1 MRRTPS
7 SSIVALAIVAAV
19 TAACTAG
26 DDDSATNS
34 GPKVAADAPRVVGEW
49 PAYGADKAGTK
60 YSPLEQINRDT
71 IGNLRIAW
79 RRSGM
84 PEELQA
90 DFPNVGGPRNFQH
103 TPLMVDGLL
112 YMSSVVGAVVALNPT
127 TGETVWYD
135 HLPPR
140 PDGSGPTRGGST
152 RSLAYWTDGSDAR
165 IVTNVGSS
173 LVALNAKTGERYP
186 DFGDGGQVDLTQG
199 FERPVTGWR
208 WSSGPIV
215 VRDVIVVAG
224 VPAPATDV
232 LSEGQL
238 APKEMP
244 PDDVRGYDIR
254 TGAHLWTFHVVPRAG
269 EPGNDTWLQ
278 DSWTYSGNSG
288 AWTLLGADE
297 DLGYVYVPTEEAT
310 GDYYGGTRPGDNL
323 YAESIVALDAA
334 TGKRVWHFQTLH
346 HGIWDYDLP
355 APPVLADITVD
366 GRPIKA
372 LAQVTKQAFVF
383 VLDRE
388 TGEPVW
394 PIEERPAPR
403 GNVPG
408 EWYSPTQPFPTKPP
422 AFDQQ
427 GVSEADV
434 IDFTPELKAEA
445 MAILEGYAYG
455 PLYTPPV
462 LLGNAE
468 TPKGTLLV
476 PGTNGG
482 ADWGGAALDPET
494 HTLYVPSAHMPTVI
508 ALGPSENP
516 DSTLPYVKHRVPWPF
531 GPRGLPDPF
540 KPPYSRLVAI
550 DLDEGTIRWSVAN
563 GDGLRNHPAFAGLD
577 LPPLGKPGRLAAL
590 VTKSFVFLGEGSN
603 AGVGLPPGGGYG
615 GNMFRAFDKGTGEIV
630 WEMELP
636 AGVSNAPMTYMADGK
651 QYIVVAISGSDH
663 PGELLALAL
672 P

>member
-1 MRRTPS
+1 MHRTPLARFAAVVS
-7 SSIVALAIVAAV
+7 LAALA
-19 TAACTAG
+19 AACTA
-26 DDDSATNS
+26 D
-34 GPKVAADAPRVVGEW
+34 VAAPAGEW

-60 YSPLEQINRDT
+60 YSPLDQINRDT
-71 IGNLRIAW
+71 IGDLAVAW
-79 RRSGM
+79 RQSAM
-84 PEELQA
+84 PEALRE
-90 DFPNVGGPRNFQH
+90 DFPDVPGGPRNYQH

-112 YMSSVVGAVVALNPT
+112 YMSSAVGAVVALDPA

-135 HLPPR
+135 RLPPR
-140 PDGSGPTRGGST
+140 ADGNGRTRGGPT
-152 RSLAYWTDGSDAR
+152 RSLAYWTDGTDAR
-165 IVTNVGSS
+165 IVATVGAS
-173 LVALNAKTGERYP
+173 LVALDAKTGERYA

-208 WSSGPIV
+208 WSSGPLV
-215 VRDVIVVAG
+215 VRDVIVIAG
-224 VPAPATDV
+224 VPSPATDI
-232 LSEGQL
+232 LNEAAR
-238 APKEMP
+238 APREMP
-244 PDDVRGYDIR
+244 PDDVRGYDVR
-254 TGAHLWTFHVVPRAG
+254 TGEHLWTFHVVPRAG
-269 EPGNDTWLQ
+269 ELGNETWLE

-288 AWTLLGADE
+288 VWTLLGADE
-297 DLGYVYVPTEEAT
+297 ELGHVYLPTEEAT

-323 YAESIVALDAA
+323 FAESIVALDAA
-334 TGKRVWHFQTLH
+334 TGERVWHFQTVH
-346 HGIWDYDLP
+346 HGLWDYDLP
-355 APPVLADITVD
+355 AAPVLADITVD
-366 GRPIKA
+366 GREIKA
-372 LAQVTKQAFVF
+372 LAQVSKQAFVY

-394 PIEERPAPR
+394 PIEERPAPA

-408 EWYSPTQPFPTKPP
+408 EWYSPTQPHPTKPP

-427 GVSEADV
+427 GVTEDDI
-434 IDFTPELKAEA
+434 IDYTPELRAEA

-462 LLGNAE
+462 LLGNPE

-494 HTLYVPSAHMPTVI
+494 GMLYVPSARMPTVI
-508 ALGPSENP
+508 ALGPSEHP
-516 DSTLPYVKHRVPWPF
+516 ESTLPYVKHRVPWPF
-531 GPRGLPDPF
+531 GPQGLPDPF

-550 DLDEGTIRWSVAN
+550 DLNEGTIRWSVAN
-563 GDGLRNHPAFAGLD
+563 GEGLSNHPAFEGLD
-577 LPPLGKPGRLAAL
+577 LPPLGKPERLAAL
-590 VTKSFVFLGEGSN
+590 VTKSFVFMGDGSD

-615 GNMFRAFDKGTGEIV
+615 GNVFRAFDKATGEIV

-651 QYIVVAISGSDH
+651 QYIVVAVSGSDH
-663 PGELLALAL
+663 PGELVALAL

>member
-1 MRRTPS
+1 MRRTP
-7 SSIVALAIVAAV
+7 LAGFAAV
-19 TAACTAG
+19 VSFAAIAAACTA
-26 DDDSATNS
+26 DSE
-34 GPKVAADAPRVVGEW
+34 GPADVTRAEAVPAGEW

-60 YSPLEQINRDT
+60 YSPLDQINRET
-71 IGNLRIAW
+71 IGNLAIAW
-79 RRSGM
+79 RKSGIPDEM
-84 PEELQA
+84 RA
-90 DFPNVGGPRNFQH
+90 DYPDVQGGPRNYQH

-112 YMSSVVGAVVALNPT
+112 YMSTVVGAVAALDPT
-127 TGETVWYD
+127 TGAVVWYD
-135 HLPPR
+135 RLPPR
-140 PDGSGPTRGGST
+140 ADGNGPSRGGPTRSI
-152 RSLAYWTDGSDAR
+152 AYWTDGTDAR
-165 IVTNVGSS
+165 IVTNVGSN
-173 LVALNAKTGERYP
+173 LVALDAKTGERFP

-199 FERPVTGWR
+199 FERPITGWR

-215 VRDVIVVAG
+215 VRDVVVIAG
-224 VPAPATDV
+224 VPSPATDI
-232 LSEGQL
+232 LNERQL
-238 APKEMP
+238 APREMP
-244 PDDVRGYDIR
+244 PDDIRGYDVR
-254 TGAHLWTFHVVPRAG
+254 TGELLWTFHVVPRAG
-269 EPGNDTWLQ
+269 EPGNETWLE

-297 DLGYVYVPTEEAT
+297 ELGLVYIPTEEAT

-334 TGKRVWHFQTLH
+334 TGERVWHFQTVH

-355 APPVLADITVD
+355 APPVLANITVD
-366 GRPIKA
+366 GREIKA
-372 LAQVTKQAFVF
+372 LAQVSKQAFVY

-394 PIEERPAPR
+394 PIEERPAPQ

-427 GVSEADV
+427 GVADDDI

-445 MAILEGYAYG
+445 LEILQGYAYG

-462 LLGNAE
+462 LLDNPE

-482 ADWGGAALDPET
+482 ADWGGAAFDPET
-494 HTLYVPSAHMPTVI
+494 ATLYVPSARMPTVI

-516 DSTLPYVKHRVPWPF
+516 DSTLPYVKHRVAWPF
-531 GPRGLPDPF
+531 GPQGLPDPF

-550 DLDEGTIRWSVAN
+550 DLNQGTIRWSVAN
-563 GDGLRNHPAFAGLD
+563 GDGLRDHPAFEGLD
-577 LPPLGKPGRLAAL
+577 LPPLGKPERLAAL
-590 VTKSFVFLGEGSN
+590 VTKSFVFMGDGSD

-615 GNMFRAFDKGTGEIV
+615 GNVFRAFDKATGEIV

-636 AGVSNAPMTYMADGK
+636 AGVSNAPMTYLAGGK
-651 QYIVVAISGSDH
+651 QYIVVAVSGSDH
-663 PGELLALAL
+663 PGELIALAL

>member
-1 MRRTPS
+1 MPHLPPARLAAL
-7 SSIVALAIVAAV
+7 SILAAFAVACAPKNPATA
-19 TAACTAG
+19 TAAKPPT
-26 DDDSATNS
+26 
-34 GPKVAADAPRVVGEW
+34 GEW

-60 YSPLEQINRDT
+60 YSALDQINRDT
-71 IGNLRIAW
+71 IANLRIAW
-79 RRSGM
+79 RRSSM
-84 PEELQA
+84 PEELA
-90 DFPNVGGPRNFQH
+90 PDFPNTAGSRNFQN

-112 YMSSVVGAVVALNPT
+112 YMSSVVGAVVALDPA
-127 TGETVWYD
+127 TGKTVWYD

-140 PDGSGPTRGGST
+140 PDGTGPTRGGST

-173 LVALNAKTGERYP
+173 LVALNAKTGERYN

-199 FERPVTGWR
+199 FERPVQGWR
-208 WSSGPIV
+208 STSGPIV

-224 VPAPATDV
+224 VPAPATDI
-232 LSEGQL
+232 LSEAQL
-238 APKEMP
+238 APKVMP
-244 PDDVRGYDIR
+244 PDDVRGYDVR
-254 TGAHLWTFHVVPRAG
+254 TGKMLWTFHVVPRAG
-269 EPGNDTWLQ
+269 EPGNDTWL
-278 DSWTYSGNSG
+278 DNSWTFSGNSG
-288 AWTLLGADE
+288 SWTLLGADE
-297 DLGYVYVPTEEAT
+297 ELGYVYLPTEEAT
-310 GDYYGGTRPGDNL
+310 GDYYGGTRPGTNL
-323 YAESIVALDAA
+323 YAESVVALDAK
-334 TGKRVWHFQTLH
+334 TGKHVWHFQTVH
-346 HGIWDYDLP
+346 HGIFDYDLP
-355 APPVLADITVD
+355 APPVLADITVN
-366 GRPIKA
+366 GRKIKA
-372 LAQVTKQAFVF
+372 LAQVSKQAFVY

-394 PIEERPAPR
+394 PMEERPAPK

-427 GVSEADV
+427 GVADSDI
-434 IDFTPELKAEA
+434 IDYTPELKAEA
-445 MAILEGYAYG
+445 MEILKGYAYG

-462 LLGNAE
+462 LLGNPD

-494 HTLYVPSAHMPTVI
+494 NILYVPSAHMPTVI

-550 DLDEGTIRWSVAN
+550 DLNEGTIRWSVAN

-577 LPPLGKPGRLAAL
+577 LPPLGTPGRMAAL
-590 VTKSFVFLGEGSN
+590 VTKSFVFLGEGSDT
-603 AGVGLPPGGGYG
+603 GVGLPPGGGYG
-615 GNMFRAFDKGTGEIV
+615 GKMFRAFDKATGKIA

-636 AGVSNAPMTYMADGK
+636 AGVSNAPMTYSVNGK
-651 QYIVVAISGSDH
+651 QYIVVGVSGSDH
-663 PGELLALAL
+663 PGELIALAL

>member
-1 MRRTPS
+1 MKQETRLVAA
-7 SSIVALAIVAAV
+7 VALAVVAAGCTTDETS
-19 TAACTAG
+19 TAAVPAAEAP
-26 DDDSATNS
+26 SA
-34 GPKVAADAPRVVGEW
+34 AAPIGEW

-60 YSPLEQINRDT
+60 YSPLDQINRDT
-71 IGNLRIAW
+71 IANLQIAW
-79 RRSGM
+79 RRSAM
-84 PEELQA
+84 PEELRA
-90 DFPNVGGPRNFQH
+90 DFPNTVGPRNYQH

-112 YMSSVVGAVVALNPT
+112 YMSSVVGAVVALDPT
-127 TGETVWYD
+127 TGTTVWYD
-135 HLPPR
+135 RLPPR
-140 PDGSGPTRGGST
+140 ADGNGLTRGGST
-152 RSLAYWTDGSDAR
+152 RSVAYWTDGTDAR

-173 LVALNAKTGERYP
+173 LVALDAKTGERYA
-186 DFGDGGQVDLTQG
+186 DFGDGGQVDLAQG

-208 WSSGPIV
+208 WTSGPIV

-224 VPAPATDV
+224 VPSPATDI
-232 LSEGQL
+232 LNESTL

-244 PDDVRGYDIR
+244 PGDVRGFDVR
-254 TGAHLWTFHVVPRAG
+254 TGEHLWTFHVVPRAG
-269 EPGNDTWLQ
+269 EPGNETWLE
-278 DSWTYSGNSG
+278 DSWAYSGNSG

-297 DLGYVYVPTEEAT
+297 ELGHVYVPTEEAT

-334 TGKRVWHFQTLH
+334 TGEHVWHFQTLH

-355 APPVLADITVD
+355 AAPVLADITVD
-366 GRPIKA
+366 GRRIKA
-372 LAQVTKQAFVF
+372 LAQVTKQAYVF

-394 PIEERPAPR
+394 PIEERPVPQ

-408 EWYSPTQPFPTKPP
+408 ERYSPTQPFPTRPP

-434 IDFTPELKAEA
+434 IDFTPELRAEA

-462 LLGNAE
+462 LLGNPE

-494 HTLYVPSAHMPTVI
+494 GTLYVPSAHMPTVI
-508 ALGPSENP
+508 ALGPSEIP
-516 DSTLPYVKHRVPWPF
+516 ESTLPYVKHRVPWPF

-550 DLDEGTIRWSVAN
+550 DLNQGTIRWSVAN
-563 GDGLRNHPAFAGLD
+563 GDGLRNHPAFEGLD
-577 LPPLGKPGRLAAL
+577 LPPLGKPERLAAL
-590 VTKSFVFLGEGSN
+590 VTRSFVFMGDGSD

-615 GNMFRAFDKGTGEIV
+615 GNIFRAFDKATGDIV

-636 AGVSNAPMTYMADGK
+636 AGVSNAPMTYMAGGK
-651 QYIVVAISGSDH
+651 QYIVVAVSGSEH
-663 PGELLALAL
+663 PGELIALAL

>member
-1 MRRTPS
+1 
-7 SSIVALAIVAAV
+7 
-19 TAACTAG
+19 
-26 DDDSATNS
+26 
-34 GPKVAADAPRVVGEW
+34 
-49 PAYGADKAGTK
+49 
-60 YSPLEQINRDT
+60 
-71 IGNLRIAW
+71 
-79 RRSGM
+79 
-84 PEELQA
+84 
-90 DFPNVGGPRNFQH
+90 
-103 TPLMVDGLL
+103 MVDGLL
-112 YMSSVVGAVVALNPT
+112 YMSSVVGAVVALDPT
-127 TGETVWYD
+127 TGKTVWYD
-135 HLPPR
+135 HLPPQA
-140 PDGSGPTRGGST
+140 DGNGLTRGGST
-152 RSLAYWTDGSDAR
+152 RSLAYWTDGRDAR

-173 LVALNAKTGERYP
+173 LVALNAKTGERYA
-186 DFGDGGQVDLTQG
+186 DFGDGGQVDLTKG
-199 FERPVTGWR
+199 FERPVQGWR
-208 WSSGPIV
+208 WTSGPLV

-224 VPAPATDV
+224 VPAPATDI

-238 APKEMP
+238 APKVMP
-244 PDDVRGYDIR
+244 PDDVRGYDVR
-254 TGAHLWTFHVVPRAG
+254 TGRQLWTFHVVPRAG
-269 EPGNDTWLQ
+269 EPGNDTWLEN
-278 DSWTYSGNSG
+278 SWTYSGNSG
-288 AWTLLGADE
+288 VWTLLGADE
-297 DLGYVYVPTEEAT
+297 ELGYVYLPTEEAT

-355 APPVLADITVD
+355 APPVLADITVN

-383 VLDRE
+383 VLNRE

-394 PIEERPAPR
+394 PIEERPAPQ

-408 EWYSPTQPFPTKPP
+408 ERYSPTQPFPTKPP

-427 GVSEADV
+427 GVTEADV

-445 MAILEGYAYG
+445 MEILKGYAYG

-462 LLGNAE
+462 LLNDPQ

-508 ALGPSENP
+508 ALGPSTNP

-550 DLDEGTIRWSVAN
+550 DLDQGTIRWSVAN
-563 GDGLRNHPAFAGLD
+563 GDGLRRHPAFAGLD
-577 LPPLGKPGRLAAL
+577 LPPLGTPGRMAAL
-590 VTKSFVFLGEGSN
+590 VTKSFVFLGEGSDT
-603 AGVGLPPGGGYG
+603 GVGLPPGGGYG
-615 GNMFRAFDKGTGEIV
+615 GKMFRAFDKATGAIA

-636 AGVSNAPMTYMADGK
+636 AGVSNAPMTYSVDGK
-651 QYIVVAISGSDH
+651 QYIVVGVSGNEH
-663 PGELLALAL
+663 PGELIALAL

>member
-1 MRRTPS
+1 MLHTPIVPLATV
-7 SSIVALAIVAAV
+7 SILAAFAS
-19 TAACTAG
+19 ACTP
-26 DDDSATNS
+26 D
-34 GPKVAADAPRVVGEW
+34 AAPIAAKAPLGEW
-49 PAYGADKAGTK
+49 RAYGADKAGTK
-60 YSPLEQINRDT
+60 YSPLDEINRET
-71 IGNLRIAW
+71 IGNLRITW
-79 RRSGM
+79 QRPSM
-84 PEELQA
+84 PEELLA
-90 DFPNVGGPRNFQH
+90 DFPNTVGSRNFQH

-112 YMSSVVGAVVALNPT
+112 YMSSVVGAVVALDPT
-127 TGETVWYD
+127 TGKTVWFD

-140 PDGSGPTRGGST
+140 ADGTGLTRGGST
-152 RSLAYWTDGSDAR
+152 RSLAYWTDGTDAR

-173 LVALNAKTGERYP
+173 LVALNAKTGERYA
-186 DFGDGGQVDLTQG
+186 DFGDGGAVDLTLG

-208 WSSGPIV
+208 WTSGPLV

-224 VPAPATDV
+224 VPAPATDI
-232 LSEGQL
+232 LSEAQL

-244 PDDVRGYDIR
+244 PDDVRGYDVR
-254 TGAHLWTFHVVPRAG
+254 TGKQLWTFHVVPRAG
-269 EPGNDTWLQ
+269 EPGNETWLEN
-278 DSWTYSGNSG
+278 SWTYSGNSG
-288 AWTLLGADE
+288 VWTLLGADE
-297 DLGYVYVPTEEAT
+297 ELGHVYLPTEEAT

-334 TGKRVWHFQTLH
+334 TGERLWHFQTLH

-355 APPVLADITVD
+355 APPILADITVD
-366 GRPIKA
+366 GRRIKA
-372 LAQVTKQAFVF
+372 LAQVSKQAFVY
-383 VLDRE
+383 VLNRE

-394 PIEERPAPR
+394 PIEERPAPQ

-408 EWYSPTQPFPTKPP
+408 ERYSPTQPFPTKPP

-462 LLGNAE
+462 LLGNPE

-494 HTLYVPSAHMPTVI
+494 NILYVPSAHMPTVI
-508 ALGPSENP
+508 ALGPSEIP
-516 DSTLPYVKHRVPWPF
+516 ESTLPYVKHRVPWPF

-577 LPPLGKPGRLAAL
+577 LPPLGAPGRMAAL
-590 VTKSFVFLGEGSN
+590 VTKSFVFMGEGSDT
-603 AGVGLPPGGGYG
+603 GVGLPPGGGYG
-615 GNMFRAFDKGTGEIV
+615 GKMFRAFDKTTGAIV

-636 AGVSNAPMTYMADGK
+636 AGVSNAPMTYSAGGK
-651 QYIVVAISGSDH
+651 QYIVVGVSGSEY
-663 PGELLALAL
+663 PGELIALAL

>member
-1 MRRTPS
+1 MLHTPIARLATL
-7 SSIVALAIVAAV
+7 SILTAFASACSTDASPPVAAQ
-19 TAACTAG
+19 
-26 DDDSATNS
+26 
-34 GPKVAADAPRVVGEW
+34 APVGEW

-60 YSPLEQINRDT
+60 YSPLDGINRET

-79 RRSGM
+79 RRSSM
-84 PEELQA
+84 PEELLA
-90 DFPNVGGPRNFQH
+90 DFPNTAGARNFQH

-112 YMSSVVGAVVALNPT
+112 YMSSVVGAVVALDPT

-140 PDGSGPTRGGST
+140 ADGNGLARGGST
-152 RSLAYWTDGSDAR
+152 RSLAYWTDGTDAR
-165 IVTNVGSS
+165 IVTNVGSN
-173 LVALNAKTGERYP
+173 LVALNAKTGERYA
-186 DFGDGGQVDLTQG
+186 DFGDGGQVDLTIG

-208 WSSGPIV
+208 WTSGPLV

-224 VPAPATDV
+224 VPAPATDI
-232 LSEGQL
+232 LSETQL

-244 PDDVRGYDIR
+244 PDDVRGYDVR
-254 TGAHLWTFHVVPRAG
+254 TGTLLWTFHVVPRAG
-269 EPGNDTWLQ
+269 EPGNETWLE

-288 AWTLLGADE
+288 VWTLLGADE
-297 DLGYVYVPTEEAT
+297 ELGYVYLPTEEAT

-334 TGKRVWHFQTLH
+334 TGERVWHFQTVH

-355 APPVLADITVD
+355 AAPVLADITVD

-383 VLDRE
+383 VLNRA

-394 PIEERPAPR
+394 PIEERPAPQ

-408 EWYSPTQPFPTKPP
+408 ESYSPTQPFPTKPP

-455 PLYTPPV
+455 PLYTPPT
-462 LLGNAE
+462 LLDDPK

-482 ADWGGAALDPET
+482 ADWGGAGLDPET
-494 HTLYVPSAHMPTVI
+494 NILYVPSAHMPTVI
-508 ALGPSENP
+508 ALGPSEIP
-516 DSTLPYVKHRVPWPF
+516 ESTLPYVKHRVPWPF

-563 GDGLRNHPAFAGLD
+563 GDGLRTHPAFAGLD
-577 LPPLGKPGRLAAL
+577 LPPLGAPGRMAPL
-590 VTKSFVFLGEGSN
+590 VTKSFVFLGEGSDT
-603 AGVGLPPGGGYG
+603 GVGLPPGGGYG
-615 GNMFRAFDKGTGEIV
+615 GKMFRAFDKATGEIV

-636 AGVSNAPMTYMADGK
+636 AGVSNAPMTYSVAGK
-651 QYIVVAISGSDH
+651 QYIVVGVSGSEH
-663 PGELLALAL
+663 PGELIALAL